1 MMPRNP
7 RRGMMAAAEAATP
20 TERYR
25 RERPP
30 VSHECGDELTRIT
43 DDIDDP
49 IVKLRY
55 LQRALNEDDKGAAL
69 VNLVPIPPARR
80 AWYRLKGLQAL
91 DAVADHGEAVANRTL
106 AARKTA
112 RRVVVGVTAAGLL
125 FVPVLLALVA
135 WQIETWSTSEPDSV
149 ASVASSTVAN
159 ATSVAPPQSTLLPPP
174 IEPASDEPEVSH
186 SPVAEPL
193 ETEDLGIV
201 PNAVWQADRG
211 AGWELYSN
219 GLRIETAYAVK
230 GTPRDYRV
238 HARNGELLP
247 TRLSRPI
254 GILFHT
260 SESDLWPLEPGYEKE
275 VRRGSEALL
284 RFVKREQAYNYMI
297 DRFGRVYRIVD
308 DDSRANHAGHGV
320 WARGDEVYLDLNS
333 AFLGVSFESRWEGGR
348 TLPIT
353 RAQLIAGRNLTHYL
367 RQRFAIAP
375 EMCVTHGLASVAP
388 KRGLIGYHLDWARGF
403 PFAAFGLPDLYAQPL
418 PSVALFGFNY
428 DSEFLR
434 VVGERW
440 PGLIAAEAQL
450 ASEARERA
458 TSIDQI
464 RRERQAEYRRWA
476 RGTPAATGPE
486 AGLETPTVQ
495 GAPATSLSTDK
506 SQTTDK
512 RG

>member
-1 MMPRNP
+1 MT
-7 RRGMMAAAEAATP
+7 AAAQAALP

-30 VSHECGDELTRIT
+30 CSRECSAELARIT

-55 LQRALNEDDKGAAL
+55 LQSALNDDEDQSAGL
-69 VNLVPIPPARR
+69 VHLVPLAPARR
-80 AWYRLKGLQAL
+80 ALYRLKGLQAL
-91 DAVADHGEAVANRTL
+91 DAVADADGAVAERTL

-112 RRVVVGVTAAGLL
+112 RRIVVSATAAALL
-125 FVPVLLALVA
+125 FVPVLVA
-135 WQIETWSTSEPDSV
+135 VVGWQINSWTRSKPDSV
-149 ASVASSTVAN
+149 ASVGSSTAAN
-159 ATSVAPPQSTLLPPP
+159 ATNIAPPTSTVMPP
-174 IEPASDEPEVSH
+174 ITPAAEEQAVH
-186 SPVAEPL
+186 QLPVAETL
-193 ETEDLGIV
+193 ENEETGVV
-201 PNAVWQADRG
+201 PAMLWLADRG
-211 AGWELYSN
+211 PGWELYSN
-219 GLRIETAYAVK
+219 GLRIETGYAVK

-238 HARNGELLP
+238 HSRRGKLLP
-247 TRLSRPI
+247 ARYSRPI

-260 SESDLWPLEPGYEKE
+260 SESDLWPLEPGFEKE
-275 VRRGSEALL
+275 LRQGSQSLL

-333 AFLGVSFESRWEGGR
+333 AFLGISFESRWEGGR

-353 RAQLIAGRNLTHYL
+353 RAQLIAGRNLTNYL

-434 VVGERW
+434 VMGERW
-440 PGLIAAEAQL
+440 PGLIAAEQQL
-450 ASEARERA
+450 AAEARERSM
-458 TSIDQI
+458 TIDDL
-464 RRERQAEYRRWA
+464 RGERQAEYRRWA
-476 RGTPAATGPE
+476 RHAQTPSGSEPA
-486 AGLETPTVQ
+486 LETPVRDTPVR
-495 GAPATSLSTDK
+495 
-506 SQTTDK
+506 QTADK

>member
-1 MMPRNP
+1 MT
-7 RRGMMAAAEAATP
+7 AAAEAATP

-30 VSHECGDELTRIT
+30 VSRECGDELTRIT

-55 LQRALNEDDKGAAL
+55 LQSALNKDEKGPTL
-69 VNLVPIPPARR
+69 VELVPIPPARR

-91 DAVADHGEAVANRTL
+91 DAVADQDEAVADRTL
-106 AARKTA
+106 AARNTA
-112 RRVVVGVTAAGLL
+112 RRIVVGVTATALL
-125 FVPVLLALVA
+125 FVPVLLAVVA
-135 WQIETWSTSEPDSV
+135 WQIKTWSTSKPESV

-159 ATSVAPPQSTLLPPP
+159 ATSVAPPQSTLVPPP
-174 IEPASDEPEVSH
+174 IATPETEEPTVSE
-186 SPVAEPL
+186 SPIAEPL

-201 PNAVWQADRG
+201 PNAVWLADRG
-211 AGWELYSN
+211 PGWELYSN

-238 HARNGELLP
+238 HARDGELLP
-247 TRLSRPI
+247 TRLSHPI

-275 VRRGSEALL
+275 VRKGSEALL
-284 RFVKREQAYNYMI
+284 KFVKREQAYNYLI
-297 DRFGRVYRIVD
+297 DRFGRVYRVVD

-403 PFAAFGLPDLYAQPL
+403 PFKAFGLPDLYAQPL

-440 PGLIAAEAQL
+440 PGLIAAETQL
-450 ASEARERA
+450 ANEARERA
-458 TSIDQI
+458 VSLDQI
-464 RRERQAEYRRWA
+464 RRERQTEYRRWA
-476 RGTPAATGPE
+476 RDAPAAAAST
-486 AGLETPTVQ
+486 ETDQT
-495 GAPATSLSTDK
+495 ADK
-506 SQTTDK
+506 SQTTET

>member
-1 MMPRNP
+1 MT
-7 RRGMMAAAEAATP
+7 AAARAASP

-30 VSHECGDELTRIT
+30 CSRECSDELSRIT

-55 LQRALNEDDKGAAL
+55 LQKALNEDEDKSSAL
-69 VNLVPIPPARR
+69 VNLVPLAPARR
-80 AWYRLKGLQAL
+80 ALFRLKGLQAL
-91 DAVADHGEAVANRTL
+91 DAVADADDAVADRTL

-112 RRVVVGVTAAGLL
+112 HRVVVGITATALL
-125 FVPVLLALVA
+125 FVPVLVAVVA
-135 WQIETWSTSEPDSV
+135 WQISNWTSAKPDTL
-149 ASVASSTVAN
+149 AKVASSTVAN
-159 ATSVAPPQSTLLPPP
+159 ATIPLTPEMPSMVPPVTAPAEE
-174 IEPASDEPEVSH
+174 EPSMHQP
-186 SPVAEPL
+186 PVAESL
-193 ETEDLGIV
+193 GAEDLGIV
-201 PNAVWQADRG
+201 PTTVWLADRG
-211 AGWELYSN
+211 QGWELYSN
-219 GLRIETAYAVK
+219 GLRIETAYTTK
-230 GTPRDYRV
+230 GTARDYRV
-238 HARNGELLP
+238 HSRNGQLLP
-247 TRLSRPI
+247 ARYERPI

-275 VRRGSEALL
+275 VRKGSEALL
-284 RFVKREQAYNYMI
+284 KFVKREQAYNYMI
-297 DRFGRVYRIVD
+297 DRFGRVYRVVD

-388 KRGLIGYHLDWARGF
+388 KRGLIGYHMDWARGF
-403 PFAAFGLPDLYAQPL
+403 PFAAFGLPDLYAQPP

-434 VVGERW
+434 VLGERW
-440 PGLIAAEAQL
+440 PGLIVAERQL
-450 ASEARERA
+450 AAEARERSI
-458 TSIDQI
+458 SIDDLRQQ
-464 RRERQAEYRRWA
+464 RQAEYRRWA
-476 RGTPAATGPE
+476 RS
-486 AGLETPTVQ
+486 TPTTT
-495 GAPATSLSTDK
+495 GSEPASETVR
-506 SQTTDK
+506 QTADK

>member
-1 MMPRNP
+1 MT
-7 RRGMMAAAEAATP
+7 AAAQAATP

-30 VSHECGDELTRIT
+30 VSRECGDELTRIT

-49 IVKLRY
+49 VVKLRY
-55 LQRALNEDDKGAAL
+55 LQSALNEEGKSAAI
-69 VNLVPIPPARR
+69 VDLVPIPPARR
-80 AWYRLKGLQAL
+80 VWYRLKGLRAL
-91 DAVADHGEAVANRTL
+91 DAVSDQNVADRTL
-106 AARKTA
+106 AARQTA
-112 RRVVVGVTAAGLL
+112 RRIVVGVTAAALL
-125 FVPVLLALVA
+125 FVPVLLAVVA
-135 WQIETWSTSEPDSV
+135 WQIKTWSTSKPESV

-159 ATSVAPPQSTLLPPP
+159 ATSVAPTQSTMLPPP
-174 IEPASDEPEVSH
+174 IESGAVTPSVDDLPI
-186 SPVAEPL
+186 AEPL
-193 ETEDLGIV
+193 EKQDLGIV
-201 PNAVWQADRG
+201 PNAVWLADRG
-211 AGWELYSN
+211 PGWELYSN

-230 GTPRDYRV
+230 GTPRDYQV
-238 HARNGELLP
+238 HSRSGELLP
-247 TRLSRPI
+247 TRLSHPI

-260 SESDLWPLEPGYEKE
+260 SESDLWPLEQGYQKE

-297 DRFGRVYRIVD
+297 DRFGRVYRVVD
-308 DDSRANHAGHGV
+308 DDGRANHAGHGV
-320 WARGDEVYLDLNS
+320 WARGNEVYLDLNS

-403 PFAAFGLPDLYAQPL
+403 PFEAFGLPDLYAQPL

-428 DSEFLR
+428 DGEFLR

-440 PGLIAAEAQL
+440 PGLIAAETQL
-450 ASEARERA
+450 ANEARERA
-458 TSIDQI
+458 TSIDQV

-476 RGTPAATGPE
+476 RSTQAATEPE
-486 AGLETPTVQ
+486 PGLETPTAQ
-495 GAPATSLSTDK
+495 SPTGAATESTK

-512 RG
+512 